1 MPEVFHPQT
10 GRMRTRTGFKAVA
23 YDPQTEEKSDQ
34 SLAKAITCD
43 HKGTGINQT
52 TNGPMATVFGPQR
65 AETLNQIYIFYPQTR
80 EKSD

>member
-10 GRMRTRTGFKAVA
+10 GRIGTRTGFKAVA

-43 HKGTGINQT
+43 H
-52 TNGPMATVFGPQR
+52 
-65 AETLNQIYIFYPQTR
+65 
-80 EKSD
+80 